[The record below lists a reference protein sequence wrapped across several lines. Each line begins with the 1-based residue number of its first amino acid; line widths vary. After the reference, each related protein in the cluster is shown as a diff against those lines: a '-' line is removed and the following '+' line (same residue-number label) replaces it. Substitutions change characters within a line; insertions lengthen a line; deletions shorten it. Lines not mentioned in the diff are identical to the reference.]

1 MYRKDIDK
9 IFTDTIKIY
18 LEDGF
23 YIFSNTMGGHQGE
36 IAKVD
41 LYNGKDF
48 RRIYMKHG
56 NEYVNVNEYR
66 HMDLDYISIIVGIST
81 DKVSDNGH
89 EIVWNEHLNVLS
101 ERRYYRIGQN
111 WRSNYF
117 GTKEEAIAA
126 KLKHCDRLMVQ
137 PNEYFYL
144 NNKTIVFSDE
154 AKKIVL
160 PYMKKQRKCSSI
172 TVKQIDKVYK
182 EIRKNKN
189 GKEEVEYYIQA
200 KGQLYKMKNY
210 KINLT
215 KDSF

>member
-1 MYRKDIDK
+1 MLRKDIDK

-18 LEDGF
+18 LEDDF

-48 RRIYMKHG
+48 RRIYMNHG

-81 DKVSDNGH
+81 DKISDNEH
-89 EIVWNEHLNVLS
+89 EIVWNEHLNILS
-101 ERRYYRIGQN
+101 ERRYYKIGQN

-126 KLKHCDRLMVQ
+126 KLKHCDRLKAQ
-137 PNEYFYL
+137 PDEYFYL
-144 NNKTIVFSDE
+144 NKTIVFSDK

-182 EIRKNKN
+182 EIRKNRN
-189 GKEEVEYYIQA
+189 GKEEVGYYIQA
-200 KGQLYKMKNY
+200 KGQLYKMRNY
-210 KINLT
+210 KITN
-215 KDSF
+215 KVF

>member
-1 MYRKDIDK
+1 MFKKDIEK
-9 IFTDTIKIY
+9 IYTDTIMEYVNKGYRIN
-18 LEDGF
+18 
-23 YIFSNTMGGHQGE
+23 SSTMNGSQGE

-48 RRIYMKHG
+48 RRVYMNHG

-101 ERRYYRIGQN
+101 ERRYYRIGKS

-117 GTKEEAIAA
+117 GAKEEAIAA
-126 KLKHCDRLMVQ
+126 RVKYYDRIK
-137 PNEYFYL
+137 NYSDYS
-144 NNKTIVFSDE
+144 TIVFSDE
-154 AKKIVL
+154 AKKIIL

-182 EIRKNKN
+182 EIRKNRN
-189 GKEEVEYYIQA
+189 GKEEVGYYIQA
-200 KGQLYKMKNY
+200 KGQLYKMRNY
-210 KINLT
+210 KITN
-215 KDSF
+215 KVF

>member
-1 MYRKDIDK
+1 MLRKDIDK

-18 LEDGF
+18 LEDDF

-41 LYNGKDF
+41 LYNGINF
-48 RRIYMKHG
+48 RRIYMNHG
-56 NEYVNVNEYR
+56 TEYANVNNYR

-89 EIVWNEHLNVLS
+89 EIVWNDHLNVIS
-101 ERRYYRIGQN
+101 ERKYYRIGES

-126 KLKHCDRLMVQ
+126 RVKYYDRIK
-137 PNEYFYL
+137 NCSDYS
-144 NNKTIVFSDE
+144 TIVFSDE

-172 TVKQIDKVYK
+172 TVKQIGKVYK
-182 EIRKNKN
+182 EIRKNRN
-189 GKEEVEYYIQA
+189 GKEEVGYYIQA
-200 KGQLYKMKNY
+200 KGQLYKMRNY
-210 KINLT
+210 KITN
-215 KDSF
+215 KVF

>member
-18 LEDGF
+18 LEDNF

-48 RRIYMKHG
+48 RRIYMNHG

-81 DKVSDNGH
+81 DKVFDNRH

-101 ERRYYRIGQN
+101 ERRYYRIGES
-111 WRSNYF
+111 WCSNYF

-126 KLKHCDRLMVQ
+126 RFKHYERIRKHA
-137 PNEYFYL
+137 
-144 NNKTIVFSDE
+144 NKYIYPDDLTIVFSDK

-182 EIRKNKN
+182 EIRKNRN
-189 GKEEVEYYIQA
+189 GKEEVGYYIQA
-200 KGQLYKMKNY
+200 KGQLYKMRNH

-215 KDSF
+215 RDSF

>member
-1 MYRKDIDK
+1 MLRKDIDK

-18 LEDGF
+18 LEDNF
-23 YIFSNTMGGHQGE
+23 YIFSNTMGGYQGE

-41 LYNGKDF
+41 LFDGKNF
-48 RRIYMKHG
+48 RRVYMNHG
-56 NEYVNVNEYR
+56 TEYTNVNEYR

-101 ERRYYRIGQN
+101 ERRYYRIGES
-111 WRSNYF
+111 WCSNYF
-117 GTKEEAIAA
+117 GNKEEAIAA
-126 KLKHCDRLMVQ
+126 RLKRYERIRKHA
-137 PNEYFYL
+137 
-144 NNKTIVFSDE
+144 NKYIYPDDSTIVFSDE

-182 EIRKNKN
+182 EIRKNRN
-189 GKEEVEYYIQA
+189 GKEEVGYYIQA
-200 KGQLYKMKNY
+200 KGQLYKMRNY
-210 KINLT
+210 KITN
-215 KDSF
+215 KVF